1 MNEKTLPTDEA
12 LLLPASTVRFTLE
25 DGENVVM
32 AVGDRKW
39 EVGVIAMAFPLSN
52 RNQIVV
58 VRDEQGEEIGIIDD
72 VSALD
77 PASRR
82 IVRQEVEK
90 SYFLPRIVDVR
101 EVTEKLDLVTW
112 KVVTDRGLRTFQV
125 RHIRQNVRQIGRRR
139 VIIRD
144 VDGNR
149 YEIQNWTALS
159 PRSQRQ
165 IEEYL

>member
-1 MNEKTLPTDEA
+1 MREKTLSEDEP

-25 DGENVVM
+25 EGENVVM
-32 AVGDRKW
+32 AVGERTW
-39 EVGVIAMAFPLSN
+39 EVGMIAMAFPLSN

-58 VRDEQGEEIGIIDD
+58 VRDEQGEEIGIVDD
-72 VSALD
+72 LSRLD
-77 PASRR
+77 PSSRR
-82 IVRQEVEK
+82 IARQEVEK
-90 SYFLPRIVDVR
+90 SYFLPRIVDVH
-101 EVTEKLDLVTW
+101 EVTEKLNLVTW
-112 KVVTDRGLRTFQV
+112 KVITDRGPRTFQV

-149 YEIQNWTALS
+149 YEIRDWTALP